1 METDKEPSEILPGF
15 YLGSVGAACNKKALH
30 QHKIKH
36 ILCCS
41 DGIEPAYPT
50 KYEYKILKL
59 EDTATENLL
68 QYLEETL
75 SYIHEKISKNERML
89 VHCYAGRSRSASI
102 VISYL
107 IKYHAMKV
115 EEALQFVKNKRPAA
129 DPNRGFFFPQN
140 FLILLGF
147 MDQLRDFENQV
158 ALKNL

>member
-1 METDKEPSEILPGF
+1 
-15 YLGSVGAACNKKALH
+15 
-30 QHKIKH
+30 
-36 ILCCS
+36 
-41 DGIEPAYPT
+41 
-50 KYEYKILKL
+50 LKL

-129 DPNRGFFFPQN
+129 DPNRGFFSHK
-140 FLILLGF
+140 IS
-147 MDQLRDFENQV
+147 
-158 ALKNL
+158 